1 MSKNLIIY
9 YSRRGQNYVDGSI
22 KDLEKGNVEV
32 IVEYIKN
39 TIDCD
44 LFEIKTVK
52 EYSKDYMTC
61 IKEAKEDI
69 SNNERP
75 KLKEYLDSIDKYENI
90 VVAGPCWWGTY
101 PYAIFSQLEK
111 LNFASK
117 NVFPIMSH
125 EGSGLAN
132 SVEDLKKNCKGATI
146 KEGLAIKGSSVKQS
160 KDVITRWTIN
170 NLK

>member
-69 SNNERP
+69 NNNERP

-90 VVAGPCWWGTY
+90 VVAGPCWWGN
-101 PYAIFSQLEK
+101 ISLC
-111 LNFASK
+111 NF
-117 NVFPIMSH
+117 
-125 EGSGLAN
+125 L
-132 SVEDLKKNCKGATI
+132 TI
-146 KEGLAIKGSSVKQS
+146 RKTKFRK
-160 KDVITRWTIN
+160 
-170 NLK
+170 